1 MSNSLRNRI
10 LEKIQLQEKTR
21 QEEEKKRVATK
32 EKETQNS
39 IIQGFKEELDYYL
52 RMLKEYPGR
61 KLYPGG
67 TNDFYYQKK
76 ALIALGF
83 RLIPRNDYYWIEVAS
98 WDGESNQTIAQY
110 LMREFYENLEKARS
124 KRKEEL
130 LKICKEIKQ
139 KMENGEYSYHIDSM
153 GRYYIDLSSKERIT
167 TEYER
172 IVIEEFFRC
181 TPNIYFVNTYDS
193 SWRFRVD

>member
-1 MSNSLRNRI
+1 
-10 LEKIQLQEKTR
+10 
-21 QEEEKKRVATK
+21 
-32 EKETQNS
+32 
-39 IIQGFKEELDYYL
+39 
-52 RMLKEYPGR
+52 
-61 KLYPGG
+61 
-67 TNDFYYQKK
+67 
-76 ALIALGF
+76 
-83 RLIPRNDYYWIEVAS
+83 
-98 WDGESNQTIAQY
+98 
-110 LMREFYENLEKARS
+110 MREFYENLEKARS

-139 KMENGEYSYHIDSM
+139 KMENGEYIYRIDSM
-153 GRYYIDLSSKERIT
+153 GRYYIDLSSKEQIT